1 VRTWLPV
8 AAESAAV
15 DAKDSL
21 ANPGLGLLFFFAGY
35 QIDIR
40 RTAGVPLRLAVLGWA
55 MALTLA
61 RSIGGMLA
69 ATGVVISL
77 LSTGSALA
85 TTAIGTVAFVAPAV
99 GVAVLVVRSSPSDDV
114 PERALTVP
122 AGSPS

>member
-21 ANPGLGLLFFFAGY
+21 VVVTVAAGY
-35 QIDIR
+35 EIDIR
-40 RTAGVPLRLAVLGWA
+40 RTAGVPLRLAVLGWP
-55 MALTLA
+55 MSLTLA
-61 RSIGGMLA
+61 CGIGGVLA

-77 LSTGSALA
+77 LYTGSALA